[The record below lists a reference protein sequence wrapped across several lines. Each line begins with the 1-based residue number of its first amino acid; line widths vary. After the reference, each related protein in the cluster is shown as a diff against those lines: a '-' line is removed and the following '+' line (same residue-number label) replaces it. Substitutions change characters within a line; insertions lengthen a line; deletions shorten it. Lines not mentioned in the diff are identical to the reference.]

1 MMTHDQAHQAIDQ
14 LADSAHD
21 LVDRILPGDGPAA
34 DSGAAIL
41 ERLPEQP
48 EQLLEMLAGYAREHP
63 LSAAAATLAAG
74 YIVSQL
80 L

>member
-1 MMTHDQAHQAIDQ
+1 MMTQDQAHQTIDQ

-41 ERLPEQP
+41 DRLPEQP